1 MPRSREDYERAMRE
15 SVRRQEGPSDAVL
28 ERMRASNEEAN
39 DWSGTCRVCG
49 VVLTGTLAEL
59 RAHQHAEAQP

>member
-1 MPRSREDYERAMRE
+1 MPRSREDFERAMRDAA
-15 SVRRQEGPSDAVL
+15 RRLEGPSGDAV
-28 ERMRASNEEAN
+28 ERMRDANEAAN

-59 RAHQHAEAQP
+59 RSHQHTETPT

>member
-15 SVRRQEGPSDAVL
+15 AARRQEGPSDAAL
-28 ERMRASNEEAN
+28 ERIQEANEEAS

-49 VVLTGTLAEL
+49 ASLTGTLAEL
-59 RAHQHAEAQP
+59 RSHQHLETPA